1 MTSSDFRHHIS
12 RTDIAKAIKERD
24 NGALLHLRVKT
35 GCNESHF
42 PAGYNPWRQAIEI
55 GICSAPQ
62 KGQANREIIEILRYF
77 FKLDI
82 ADIRLIYG
90 ATSAEKGIWIKQRP
104 EEAIARLNN
113 EL

>member
-1 MTSSDFRHHIS
+1 MTSSDFRHPINS
-12 RTDIAKAIKERD
+12 NDIAKAIKERD

-55 GICSAPQ
+55 EICSAPQ
-62 KGQANREIIEILRYF
+62 KGQANREIIDILKYF
-77 FKLDI
+77 FKLDV

-90 ATSAEKGIWIKQRP
+90 ATSTEKGIWVKQHP
-104 EEAIARLNN
+104 KEVIARLNN